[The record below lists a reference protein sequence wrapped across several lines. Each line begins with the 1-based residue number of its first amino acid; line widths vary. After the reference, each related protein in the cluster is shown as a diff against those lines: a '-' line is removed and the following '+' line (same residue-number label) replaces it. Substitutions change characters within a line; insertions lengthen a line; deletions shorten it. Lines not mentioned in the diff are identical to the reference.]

1 MKASFKQ
8 RCIAYIMDFLFL
20 TSCLMI
26 LYSYVLKSDVVR
38 KYEYKQDLVIE
49 SFMNHEISF
58 NVFLDDYI
66 EYSYQIDY
74 NNSPKNILNL
84 IFIVIYFIVVPLFR
98 NGQTLGK
105 SIMKIKI
112 VDRKTGGKA
121 KSSSLIIRALIINA
135 LMFNILTAIFIS
147 FMASKVYFIFVSI
160 LSIFQLLLVFVSSY
174 MILYRRD
181 KLSLEDIL
189 SGSKVISLK

>member
-121 KSSSLIIRALIINA
+121 KFSSLIIRALIINA